1 MKHYICL
8 PDQKYPLGD
17 YALTSIQ
24 PEHIENIRQWR
35 NAQMD
40 VLRQQEVI
48 TKEQQQQYFA
58 GQVWSELAD
67 EQPSKILLSF
77 LHRGQLIGYG
87 GLVHLAWAHRRGE
100 ISFLVA
106 PERTSDLVVYEQD
119 FSHFLQLI
127 QKLAFKTLK
136 LNRIFTET
144 YAHRKHHLAL
154 LEANGMQLEGT
165 LREHVLIKG
174 QAVDSLI
181 HGCLSSSYEI

>member
-8 PDQKYPLGD
+8 PDKKYQKGN
-17 YALTSIQ
+17 YALSSIQ

-40 VLRQQEVI
+40 GLRQQEVI
-48 TKEQQQQYFA
+48 SKEQQQLYFA
-58 GQVWSELAD
+58 RRVWSELAD

-77 LHRGQLIGYG
+77 FHQGQLIGYG
-87 GLVHLAWAHRRGE
+87 GLVHIAWAHRRGE

-106 PERTSDLVVYEQD
+106 PERATDLAVYRQD

-127 QKLAFKTLK
+127 HKLAFQTLK

-144 YAHRKHHLAL
+144 YAHRKHHINL

-174 QAVDSLI
+174 RAVDSLI
-181 HGCLSSSYEI
+181 HSCLSKSYAI